1 MSQILKDITAS
12 LNKAM
17 AAVDI
22 MDIEGVSANTQS
34 AQKTLIR
41 ATQTAALLARECTNN
56 VLYTAK
62 KVYEESVEKSWSEDD
77 FFVTAQG
84 DEVIIHAPA
93 ILPNQT
99 RDPISGRK
107 FIPQFFRDFLMTQC
121 VVRDRKY
128 ARRERVVV
136 VIDFIRPANAI
147 AFDYDNT
154 DYKQFVDVLAG
165 FFLMND
171 CAQNIDV
178 FNRFLIG
185 QKSKTVFHILPKDG
199 FIKWVSEYYGAD
211 YHYETCPPVDKIG

>member
-1 MSQILKDITAS
+1 MNQTLSNIKAS
-12 LNKAM
+12 LSKAKT
-17 AAVDI
+17 AVDT
-22 MDIEGVSANTQS
+22 METEGVSVQTQA
-34 AQKTLIR
+34 AQKALIR

-62 KVYEESVEKSWSEDD
+62 KVYEESVEKSWSEMD

-84 DEVIIHAPA
+84 DEVMIHAPA

-107 FIPQFFRDFLMTQC
+107 FVPQFLRDYLMTQN

-136 VIDFIRPANAI
+136 VIDFVRPANAI

-185 QKSKTVFHILPKDG
+185 QKSKTVFHILPKDS
-199 FIKWVSEYYGAD
+199 FIKWVCEHYGAD
-211 YHYETCPPVDKIG
+211 YHYETCPPVDKNG